1 MKNCPHIMVVDDNQD
16 MLKII
21 NRTLELEGYTV
32 ITASDGRAALALLE
46 EHSPDLII
54 LDIMM
59 PETDGFQVLQLL
71 RERSNVPVIMLTARR
86 EPLLVQKALLLGADD
101 YIKKPFR
108 PLVLVARV
116 RAKLR
121 RAKVGSHTTEAT
133 VST

>member
-32 ITASDGRAALALLE
+32 VTASDGRAALALLE
-46 EHSPDLII
+46 EHSPDLVI

-59 PETDGFQVLQLL
+59 PETDGFQVLELL

-101 YIKKPFR
+101 YIKKPVR

>member
-32 ITASDGRAALALLE
+32 ITASDGQAALALLE
-46 EHSPDLII
+46 EHSPDLVI

-59 PETDGFQVLQLL
+59 PETDGFQVLELL

>member
-59 PETDGFQVLQLL
+59 PETDGFQVLELL

-116 RAKLR
+116 RASCDVPR
-121 RAKVGSHTTEAT
+121 
-133 VST
+133 